1 MGSDRFRKN
10 PLYAHDKSANH
21 AGSVMRNDHMDIP
34 LKNTPIRKA
43 VVRLQKEQAGLFKHC
58 EKPPHCNPN
67 VKSLFVCLLFFLLN
81 YVIIFIG
88 FVRPQSPDLYHR
100 DMGQPAHPA
109 GQVILACHLP
119 RDKFCQKN
127 LSDAGLVLK
136 YYYKRS

>member
-21 AGSVMRNDHMDIP
+21 AGSVMRNDHMDVP

-43 VVRLQKEQAGLFKHC
+43 VVHVQKEQAGLFKHC
-58 EKPPHCNPN
+58 EKSPHCNPN

-109 GQVILACHLP
+109 GQVILARHLP
-119 RDKFCQKN
+119 RTSFAKKICRTLGWFSN
-127 LSDAGLVLK
+127 
-136 YYYKRS
+136 YKRS